1 MIHDPAP
8 ARQVVTGAVIAMTE
22 GPAEFRICPRC
33 SIRGIA
39 MALRRMLDL
48 AIEADR
54 EHNAT
59 SGAELRTEV
68 LNILDSERPVMAE
81 EPERP
86 Q

>member
-1 MIHDPAP
+1 VIHDPNP
-8 ARQVVTGAVIAMTE
+8 AKQVVTGAVIAMTE
-22 GPAEFRICPRC
+22 GPEPFRVCPRC

-48 AIEADR
+48 AAEADR
-54 EHNAT
+54 EHGAT
-59 SGAELRTEV
+59 HGAELRVEV
-68 LNILDSERPVMAE
+68 LNILDSERPLMGE